1 LHRRREDFKI
11 EIFFE
16 LFKVNNDLREVKWF
30 VDYMYLKE
38 VVGWIDLNGISDD
51 LYHKMLEDIFNDIG

>member
-1 LHRRREDFKI
+1 MDGEKIFKI

-30 VDYMYLKE
+30 DDYMYLKE
-38 VVGWIDLNGISDD
+38 VVGWTNLNGISDD